1 MRGGRTTNGQ
11 DDALRTAAGFME
23 REFGRVEAIAASA
36 PPTVISW
43 DPLAGELLRGH
54 LEAEGFPGTT
64 HVVAGETAEALAPLV
79 LLPPPT
85 YAGYLGSGW
94 DIRLRSVPLDVPM
107 VVLARP
113 NVPVRSALQLNL
125 RTSGVALLDAGR
137 PSTVG
142 AVSSALRMSL
152 EGGQVI
158 DPLFIESNGDQARAQ
173 LTPAE
178 HRVYVLLANGR
189 SNSGIADELFLS
201 ERTVEVHI
209 RKIFA
214 KLGLGDN
221 PAMNRRVV
229 AASMFLTND

>member
-1 MRGGRTTNGQ
+1 
-11 DDALRTAAGFME
+11 
-23 REFGRVEAIAASA
+23 
-36 PPTVISW
+36 
-43 DPLAGELLRGH
+43 
-54 LEAEGFPGTT
+54 
-64 HVVAGETAEALAPLV
+64 
-79 LLPPPT
+79 
-85 YAGYLGSGW
+85 
-94 DIRLRSVPLDVPM
+94 M

-125 RTSGVALLDAGR
+125 RKSGLALLDAGR

-178 HRVYVLLANGR
+178 HRVYALLANGR

-201 ERTVEVHI
+201 ERTVEVHV
-209 RKIFA
+209 RKIFS

-229 AASMFLTND
+229 AASMFLTPG